1 MPCWPLT
8 RAGGQG
14 GDICGSVAEVLGSI
28 RVQGLPGGLG
38 ESSRPPGLWV
48 EAEVSRLTG
57 PLFGGLECVCVCVY
71 VVLAMSCDVHV
82 VVDVLCWDTI

>member
-14 GDICGSVAEVLGSI
+14 GEICGSVAEVLGSI

-57 PLFGGLECVCVCVY
+57 PLFGGLECVCVY